1 MKPAMLFALL
11 LCLGSAG
18 CWSSERPS
26 IDDLSY
32 DSSSARTALLA
43 ALDAW
48 KQGRAAELAR
58 RKPPIRFAD
67 EDYIGGW
74 RLTEYQLVDPE
85 QEIRPFQGVR
95 VNLLLKNRKG
105 QTAKRL
111 ASYQVSIRPGMAVLR
126 SDP

>member
-1 MKPAMLFALL
+1 MKPAFLLALL
-11 LCLGSAG
+11 VCLGTPG

-67 EDYIGGW
+67 EDYTGGW
-74 RLTEYQLVDPE
+74 RLTQYQLADPE
-85 QEIRPFQGVR
+85 QEIRPFQAIR
-95 VNLLLKNRKG
+95 VNLLLKDRKG

-111 ASYQVSIRPGMAVLR
+111 ASYQVSLHPSTAVLR